1 MTLASWADCAHNDAD
16 DDDMDVK
23 YSVYPRGLERIEV
36 CATIVVFGKRE
47 LFAIRLASFIY
58 FLVLRNRT
66 AISIVIL
73 FVTSI
78 QLNFSHRK
86 IFIRKC
92 GERDYSSL
100 KLVIIFSRLLFNEE
114 MIDSNRNNILEIY
127 LFRLENRI
135 INVESSPQNRYLYL
149 STYPIKKY
157 YSSKFITISH
167 DSKPGGI
174 FKREFLRPIS
184 LACIPLFPATR

>member
-73 FVTSI
+73 FVTSV

-127 LFRLENRI
+127 LFIGKSNNQRGI
-135 INVESSPQNRYLYL
+135 IAPKS
-149 STYPIKKY
+149 
-157 YSSKFITISH
+157 
-167 DSKPGGI
+167 
-174 FKREFLRPIS
+174 IS
-184 LACIPLFPATR
+184 LSFNLSHQKILFIKIYYY

>member
-66 AISIVIL
+66 SDIDCNFIR
-73 FVTSI
+73 
-78 QLNFSHRK
+78 NFSSIK
-86 IFIRKC
+86 FFPPEDIRKC